1 MGVMQ
6 CHLLPSTVV
15 LYIHFDDCVI
25 IYQKLYQKRRKRKR
39 KNTIIIRTKKSS
51 NE

>member
-6 CHLLPSTVV
+6 YHLLPSTVV
-15 LYIHFDDCVI
+15 LYIHFVDCVI
-25 IYQKLYQKRRKRKR
+25 IYEKIYQKRRKRKR
-39 KNTIIIRTKKSS
+39 KNTNIIRTNKSS